1 MLANTK
7 IASPLSRKAV
17 LVAVNISMWTARRLD
32 KKVTDEVNQ
41 AHNASSDAGRYNKL
55 LLNATRLKRLTEL
68 VSRARDLHYGMTKP
82 WADEGP
88 RILPNVLYA
97 KFTTQFRELKRDFHQ
112 AADDFCRD
120 YPTFVEEAKQ
130 RLNGLW
136 KAEDYP
142 SAEEIRTKFKLD
154 LTFMPLPEAS
164 DFRSDVLDD
173 DTVADIRAEI
183 TAASEEAEVRATR
196 DTVDQ
201 IVKVVGH
208 MAKKLGEYKT
218 NGDAGEGRKFFTD
231 SLVANVRELA
241 ELLPAFNLQDD
252 PALTAITERINRELC
267 AEEAPTLRNNDD
279 VRAVVQ
285 KSAEEIL
292 ADVERFMA

>member
-41 AHNASSDAGRYNKL
+41 AHNASADAGRYNKL
-55 LLNATRLKRLTEL
+55 LLNAERLKRLTEL
-68 VSRARDLHYGMTKP
+68 VSRARDLHYRMTKP

-97 KFTTQFRELKRDFHQ
+97 KFTGQFREIKRDFHT

-120 YPTFVEEAKQ
+120 YPIFVEEAKQ

-142 SAEEIRTKFKLD
+142 SADEIRTKFKLD
-154 LTFMPLPEAS
+154 LTFMPLPEAD
-164 DFRSDVLDD
+164 DFRSDVLDA

-183 TAASEEAEVRATR
+183 TAASEQAEVRSTR

-201 IVKVVGH
+201 ITKVVGH

-218 NGDAGEGRKFFTD
+218 NGEGEGRKFFTD

-241 ELLPAFNLQDD
+241 DLLPAFNLQDD
-252 PALTAITERINRELC
+252 PALTAITERIKHELC
-267 AEEAPTLRNNDD
+267 AEEAPVLRNNDD

-292 ADVERFMA
+292 ADVSRFMS